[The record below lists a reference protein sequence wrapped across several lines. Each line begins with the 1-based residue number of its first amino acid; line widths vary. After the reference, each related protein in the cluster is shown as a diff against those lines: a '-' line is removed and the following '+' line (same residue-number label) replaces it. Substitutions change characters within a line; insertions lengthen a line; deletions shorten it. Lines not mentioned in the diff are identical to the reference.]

1 VPYGITAIYPN
12 SGPYS
17 GITDILITGKGF
29 NEDFQ
34 EKAKCRFGIPSNYA
48 ILEAEILSYDKIV
61 CRSPPDF
68 KMMPT
73 LELSFSVPI
82 GIALVEEDYE
92 PWT

>member
-1 VPYGITAIYPN
+1 
-12 SGPYS
+12 
-17 GITDILITGKGF
+17 
-29 NEDFQ
+29 
-34 EKAKCRFGIPSNYA
+34 
-48 ILEAEILSYDKIV
+48 LEAEILSYDKIV